1 MMTTEQ
7 DLEERMDI
15 LEILNRSVIHQENE
29 EISRRLGAF
38 RSDNVQWLLNML
50 SYTFDQLQDALDLE
64 YYSMQNQDF

>member
-1 MMTTEQ
+1 MTTEQ